1 MEPVSEDSSIEECY
15 EEEEEEE
22 EKFKKAKGFRL
33 Q

>member
-22 EKFKKAKGFRL
+22 KFKKAKGFRL